1 MLIHGMDFNE
11 IYRMITVSY
20 REFPLWELLKYDVI
34 VNRMRRGCGS
44 YGDEKVLT
52 RW

>member
-20 REFPLWELLKYDVI
+20 REFLWELLKYDVI